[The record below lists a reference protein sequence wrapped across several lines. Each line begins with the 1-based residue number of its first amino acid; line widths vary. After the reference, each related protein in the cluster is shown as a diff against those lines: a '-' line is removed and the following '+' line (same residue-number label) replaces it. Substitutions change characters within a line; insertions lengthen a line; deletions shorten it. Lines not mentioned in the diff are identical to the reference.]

1 MPASRTG
8 HYSRASCP
16 TETRRALNVEELDN
30 VTEAQVLVNSFNEEY
45 NHERPHRALN
55 MMTPHEFAQS
65 YKLAGR

>member
-1 MPASRTG
+1 M
-8 HYSRASCP
+8 
-16 TETRRALNVEELDN
+16 RRDLLNVEELDN
-30 VTEAQVLVNSFNEEY
+30 VTEAQVLVNRFNEEY